1 MSIPDALLWHPN
13 HPNLYKVEVILKD
26 KTGKAIDD
34 YVTTTGIRTITQE
47 RGKLY
52 INNQV
57 EMLNG
62 AQILG
67 YRYPIET
74 IAKTNRC
81 VSDETIIQDL
91 LQIKKMNGN
100 MLRIHVHAEKD
111 TIDGINDPR
120 YAEYADQ
127 LGVYLLWQTAGWVRE
142 GEAWNVDFKGYPK
155 YIRQV

>member
-26 KTGKAIDD
+26 KTGKVIDD

-62 AQILG
+62 AQILS

-100 MLRIHVHAEKD
+100 MLRIHVHAEKIQSMVLM
-111 TIDGINDPR
+111 TRAMQNMLTNWVSTCYGKQPDGSEKEKP
-120 YAEYADQ
+120 
-127 LGVYLLWQTAGWVRE
+127 GT
-142 GEAWNVDFKGYPK
+142 
-155 YIRQV
+155 